1 MFEFVFFKKFECL
14 KYIILSNYKMYY
26 RSLDSYL
33 ANPQPRI
40 ENNLIK
46 RQTATIS
53 ERENELK
60 QQIETKNI
68 FYGSGELDNKF
79 KTLENNIMNLLDK
92 KLKILETKIKL
103 DDLKQDAED
112 ESDIIN
118 MSDTEEDDTE
128 SEDEDDIDE
137 ESEDESDTE
146 KHLKIKKEKRK
157 QYLKNYHKKYYLAN
171 KAKKLKS
178 EL

>member
-1 MFEFVFFKKFECL
+1 
-14 KYIILSNYKMYY
+14 MYY
-26 RSLDSYL
+26 RTLNDYL
-33 ANPQPRI
+33 ATPQPRI

-46 RQTATIS
+46 RQTATID
-53 ERENELK
+53 ERENEMK
-60 QQIETKNI
+60 RQIETKNI
-68 FYGSGELDNKF
+68 FYGGGELDNKF

-92 KLKILETKIKL
+92 KLELLETKIKL

-128 SEDEDDIDE
+128 SEDEDDTESEDEDDTDE
-137 ESEDESDTE
+137 ESEDENE
-146 KHLKIKKEKRK
+146 KHLKAKQEKRK
-157 QYLKNYHKKYYLAN
+157 QYLKNYHKEYYLKN
-171 KAKKLKS
+171 KLQKIKS